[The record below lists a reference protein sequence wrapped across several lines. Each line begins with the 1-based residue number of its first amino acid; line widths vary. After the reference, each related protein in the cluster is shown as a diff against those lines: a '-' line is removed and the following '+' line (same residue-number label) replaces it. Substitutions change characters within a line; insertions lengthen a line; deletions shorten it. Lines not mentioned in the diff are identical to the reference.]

1 MSDIKIDFDELIG
14 KYIKIRDTKAQL
26 AEKQKAEMARFNNA
40 LAQIERLL
48 LDEFNTSKTESV
60 RTKHGTAYRTVQT
73 SVSVSDRDL
82 FMSFVREGDNWIF
95 LDAHAN
101 KSAVKQYLE
110 SEQQLPPGVNVVS
123 RATVNV
129 QR

>member
-1 MSDIKIDFDELIG
+1 MSDIKIDFDTLIE
-14 KYIKIRDTKAQL
+14 KYIKIRDTKAQI

-40 LAQIERLL
+40 LTQIERLL
-48 LDEFNTSKTESV
+48 LDEFNVSGAESV

-82 FMSFVREGDNWIF
+82 FMNFVREGDNWIF

>member
-48 LDEFNTSKTESV
+48 LDEMNIAKSEAV
-60 RTKHGTAYRTVQT
+60 RTHHGTAYRTVET
-73 SVSVSDRDL
+73 SVTVADREL
-82 FMSFVREGDNWIF
+82 FLKFVREGENYVF
-95 LDAHAN
+95 LDLKAN
-101 KSAVKQYLE
+101 KSAVKAFLE
-110 SEQQLPPGVNVVS
+110 SEQALPPGVNVVS
-123 RATVNV
+123 RAVVNV
-129 QR
+129 RR